1 MSDSSLPAFLAY
13 HFFPFIDA
21 HIPQEHMQMNTLWAA
36 RFTFFSKLLRDAGI
50 DMHCGMECYI
60 LDPVTLGG
68 AYGVRAVS
76 NFCSTRH
83 AFRSFLRLP
92 ECSSFRFHSPTE
104 TRR

>member
-1 MSDSSLPAFLAY
+1 MQT
-13 HFFPFIDA
+13 HPF
-21 HIPQEHMQMNTLWAA
+21 WAS

-83 AFRSFLRLP
+83 AFRSCLRLP

-104 TRR
+104 IRR